1 MRYTVT
7 NLLTFPLKSTNL
19 QHIVYV
25 GNVIDSET
33 GINCIFASSYEND
46 KCDADTEIRTYGFAG
61 HDHDSDFQQ
70 IVREMPA
77 ADGYYYFSIYSE
89 KDALDIF
96 KPVDFFKK
104 SISEIVEELKKELL

>member
-7 NLLTFPLKSTNL
+7 NLLTFPLHARNM
-19 QHIVYV
+19 QNIVYV

-33 GINCIFASSYEND
+33 GINCIFASFYEND
-46 KCDADTEIRTYGFAG
+46 ECDADTEVRTYGFAG

-77 ADGYYYFSIYSE
+77 ANGYNYFSIYSE

-96 KPVDFFKK
+96 KPSYFKQ
-104 SISEIVEELKKELL
+104 ISEIIEELKQEVL